1 MLSFKNLNTN
11 VFLLLSIVSLFIFNS
26 ETALSKGKQ
35 KHQWLF
41 LKSNDI
47 SLNPHNLN
55 HLKNFAKYAEGY
67 NLKVLEAVD
76 SVQSHAMDGGGYFI
90 GVDSTP
96 AESPIGYNLKL
107 FGNSLINP
115 PRTTSYCSGSS
126 YTAFITALDFILP
139 NGSKKLS
146 KQRLE
151 ALRMQEPNGGRRN
164 DWVKYWGIWNADGF
178 GSQYALVQ
186 YSHMGADIKPIDAMP
201 GDFMNISWKS
211 GIGHSVVFLGWYINK
226 DGKKSVVYWS
236 SQKGTNG
243 FGDQIVPLDKIKY
256 VKIVRLVKPS
266 NIFKFNVNNQNINKN
281 IPGDKIDF

>member
-1 MLSFKNLNTN
+1 MLKLKNTYSILTIILSILILSIMNFGTAAAKGN
-11 VFLLLSIVSLFIFNS
+11 RAHHWLLLKAEDL
-26 ETALSKGKQ
+26 
-35 KHQWLF
+35 
-41 LKSNDI
+41 

-55 HLKNFAKYAEGY
+55 HFKNFAKYAKGY

-90 GVDSTP
+90 GVDSIP

-139 NGSKKLS
+139 NGSKKIS
-146 KQRLE
+146 KDRLE
-151 ALRMQEPNGGRRN
+151 ALRMQEPNGGRRD

-186 YSHMGADIKPIDAMP
+186 YSHMGIDVKPIDAMP

-226 DGKKSVVYWS
+226 DGKKCVVYWS

-243 FGDQIVPLDKIKY
+243 FGDQIVPLEKIKY
-256 VKIVRLVKPS
+256 VKIVRLVKPR
-266 NIFKFNVNNQNINKN
+266 NIFKFNVNNHDIDKN